1 MNRIRALAILG
12 LTQTATKEQ
21 IKKSYRELCKKLH
34 PDDNPSE
41 EALKQ
46 YLLVQ
51 SAYEYLNVN
60 ELDMEAPTKPHI
72 YGNTTS
78 NYVRTGEVI
87 GGWQVSQPN
96 YSDRQYQ
103 QVQLKKLEEERKQK
117 EKEEKERKRKIWEA
131 MQKSRKLPSERE
143 AEKWKKI
150 EQKREAERIAKLI
163 QQLMSLDDL

>member
-60 ELDMEAPTKPHI
+60 ELGMEAPTKPHI

-150 EQKREAERIAKLI
+150 EQ
-163 QQLMSLDDL
+163 MT

>member
-60 ELDMEAPTKPHI
+60 ELGMEAPTKPHI

-87 GGWQVSQPN
+87 GGWQVS
-96 YSDRQYQ
+96 
-103 QVQLKKLEEERKQK
+103 
-117 EKEEKERKRKIWEA
+117 
-131 MQKSRKLPSERE
+131 
-143 AEKWKKI
+143 
-150 EQKREAERIAKLI
+150 
-163 QQLMSLDDL
+163 